1 MEARI
6 SSTRVR
12 TTKGLIIYSFFFFIS
27 FYYLSG
33 GSRREAH
40 GARPSSPSPI
50 FLDQTEARRAEK
62 IIFRRPGPPTY
73 LGVWMTAPPP
83 PPSRPLISRS
93 GSGTVDL
100 NGIRGGAG
108 GGRRGEENKN
118 RLYIN
123 DFALSLVLKLRL
135 GAAWKWSFVLRVIGD
150 ILSPQTSKTSESKA
164 SLRGRI

>member
-1 MEARI
+1 M
-6 SSTRVR
+6 
-12 TTKGLIIYSFFFFIS
+12 FFIS

-40 GARPSSPSPI
+40 GARPSSPPPHFFRPKKFSG
-50 FLDQTEARRAEK
+50 DRA
-62 IIFRRPGPPTY
+62 PPTY
-73 LGVWMTAPPP
+73 LGVWMTANPTP
-83 PPSRPLISRS
+83 RPLISRS

-100 NGIRGGAG
+100 NGIRVAG
-108 GGRRGEENKN
+108 GGKRGRGEENKN

-150 ILSPQTSKTSESKA
+150 ILWTSCFESYGPKDT
-164 SLRGRI
+164 R